1 MGLVGRVAWFV
12 WTVVCWSFGSGG
24 PLYVAG
30 GWRWGLP
37 VANRPSLVRR
47 VPLELSVE

>member
-24 PLYVAG
+24 PRMWRVVG
-30 GWRWGLP
+30 GGGCRSP
-37 VANRPSLVRR
+37 TVRLWFDEGAR
-47 VPLELSVE
+47 VEC

>member
-24 PLYVAG
+24 PRMWRVVGDG
-30 GWRWGLP
+30 GCRSP
-37 VANRPSLVRR
+37 TVRLWFDEGAR
-47 VPLELSVE
+47 VEC